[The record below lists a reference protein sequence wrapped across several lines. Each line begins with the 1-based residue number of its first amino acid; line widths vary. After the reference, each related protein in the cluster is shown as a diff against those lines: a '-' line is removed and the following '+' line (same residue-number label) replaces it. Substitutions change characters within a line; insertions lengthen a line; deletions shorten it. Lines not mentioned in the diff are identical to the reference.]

1 MNLFDVL
8 YPYQKRFV
16 ESRRKRKLWISS
28 RQIGKS
34 FTLSGLLVQRAL
46 EKGRSGLSLCVS
58 TGQRAASEIVRK
70 CA

>member
-1 MNLFDVL
+1 MVL
-8 YPYQKRFV
+8 
-16 ESRRKRKLWISS
+16 
-28 RQIGKS
+28 IGKS